1 VLIATALLPAALG
14 LIGPLAAGA
23 GRLAWLGPVTALPV
37 GLGLCV
43 LWRGMGSLP
52 LGLTERFG
60 PGLGRFLQVLYYI
73 WGLLLVTDSA
83 YRHVHR
89 LTAALRGEGMEWL
102 VLLAAAALCLWLG
115 RGDGGVFLRAGKL
128 FSLAAAVTLG
138 AVLLLA
144 IPGLCWQNLWPPERG
159 DLAGLPAAGGLCLSL
174 SGYGIYGLCLP
185 RRDGRGKTWPW
196 ALIGCGV
203 LAALLL
209 AVVGTFGP
217 ALTAS
222 EAEPLLLLL
231 EGVQVPGAFQRGEA
245 ALAAVLALADVVLL
259 TLLLRG
265 CGALW
270 NGLAPRWP
278 RLGQGLAGGA
288 IFLAGALSGESAAL
302 LERVLP
308 VGNLAVG
315 VILPLVAI
323 LTKRAKGKEKKPPVF
338 RGKKQEKGAD
348 IEAKKNFEKRCEKN
362 EKKS

>member
-1 VLIATALLPAALG
+1 
-14 LIGPLAAGA
+14 
-23 GRLAWLGPVTALPV
+23 
-37 GLGLCV
+37 
-43 LWRGMGSLP
+43 
-52 LGLTERFG
+52 
-60 PGLGRFLQVLYYI
+60 LQVLYYI

-102 VLLAAAALCLWLG
+102 VLLAAAVLCLWLG

-138 AVLLLA
+138 AALLLA
-144 IPGLCWQNLWPPERG
+144 LPGLCWQNLWPPERA
-159 DLAGLPAAGGLCLSL
+159 DLAGLPAAGVLCLSL

-185 RRDGRGKTWPW
+185 RREGRGKTWPW
-196 ALIGCGV
+196 ALISCGV
-203 LAALLL
+203 VAVLLL

-217 ALTAS
+217 ALTAT
-222 EAEPLLLLL
+222 EEEPFLLLL

-270 NGLAPRWP
+270 RGLASRWP
-278 RLGQGLAGGA
+278 WMGQALAGGA
-288 IFLAGALSGESAAL
+288 LLLAGAIPETGAAL
-302 LERVLP
+302 LRQIVP
-308 VGNLAVG
+308 AGNLAAG
-315 VILPLVAI
+315 VLLPFVAI
-323 LTKRAKGKEKKPPVF
+323 LTKRAGGKEEKRSVF
-338 RGKKQEKGAD
+338 RGKKAEKRAD
-348 IEAKKNFEKRCEKN
+348 VAPKKNSEKRCEKN